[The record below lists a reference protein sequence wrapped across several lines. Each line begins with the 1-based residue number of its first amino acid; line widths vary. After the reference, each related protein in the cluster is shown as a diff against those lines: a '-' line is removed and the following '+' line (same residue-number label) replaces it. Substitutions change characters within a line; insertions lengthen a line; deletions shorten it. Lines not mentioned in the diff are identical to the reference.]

1 MSLPYGS
8 GSLFGL
14 FYSFCFGGDTSLCT
28 GRVVVAHLLSDKHRT
43 ESLFCFGPDR
53 ATASNASPNSLL
65 IRDVP
70 GNDSGAFTSVL

>member
-8 GSLFGL
+8 VSLFGL
-14 FYSFCFGGDTSLCT
+14 SQSLYFGDDTSFCTGG
-28 GRVVVAHLLSDKHRT
+28 VVLTYLLSDKLRA
-43 ESLFCFGPDR
+43 EGPFCFGPDG
-53 ATASNASPNSLL
+53 ATASHTSPNPLL

>member
-1 MSLPYGS
+1 MSLPHGA

-14 FYSFCFGGDTSLCT
+14 SQSLYFGGDTSFCA
-28 GRVVVAHLLSDKHRT
+28 GGVVVTYLFSDKLRA
-43 ESLFCFGPDR
+43 EGPFCFGPYG
-53 ATASNASPNSLL
+53 ATASNASPNSIL